1 MADNTDDEQ
10 LDSPTNTQSENPQD
24 NNILTLETEPIK
36 STQETQEMEVHH
48 HAHHEGKKNWKS
60 YGWEFLMLF
69 LAVFCGFLAEYQ
81 LEHVIEN
88 QREKQYVQS
97 LIEDLKN
104 DQVVI
109 DKHIATVQT
118 SALMMDTLVN
128 ILNNPATISDRRGD
142 LYYFA
147 RLAPRLSPLSINS
160 RTFEQLKNS
169 GNFRLIKNLTT
180 SNRIMNYY
188 ENLPL
193 LRMLESIN
201 ETEFSDYKQV
211 ASKIFYSSE
220 FIKMEGM
227 DNDIQRSLENPLLR
241 TTNNDLFQE
250 LSVFAVY
257 MRGTK
262 KGVIAN
268 TKALKFSGAALLK
281 YLQDEYHL
289 E

>member
-1 MADNTDDEQ
+1 
-10 LDSPTNTQSENPQD
+10 
-24 NNILTLETEPIK
+24 
-36 STQETQEMEVHH
+36 
-48 HAHHEGKKNWKS
+48 
-60 YGWEFLMLF
+60 
-69 LAVFCGFLAEYQ
+69 
-81 LEHVIEN
+81 
-88 QREKQYVQS
+88 
-97 LIEDLKN
+97 
-104 DQVVI
+104 
-109 DKHIATVQT
+109 
-118 SALMMDTLVN
+118 
-128 ILNNPATISDRRGD
+128 
-142 LYYFA
+142 
-147 RLAPRLSPLSINS
+147 
-160 RTFEQLKNS
+160 
-169 GNFRLIKNLTT
+169 
-180 SNRIMNYY
+180 MNYY